1 MAGPTASLRIRDGVA
16 LMVGMIVGIGVFRA
30 PSLVALKLSDPA
42 LIIGLWV
49 LGAVIV
55 LIGAL
60 CYAELASTYPDAGG
74 EYYFLHRAFGP
85 GTAFLFAWGRL
96 LVVQTGAIAA
106 VAFVLGDY
114 AQRLYNLGPYGASI
128 YACLSVVG
136 LTAINIRGTWL
147 SARVQDVLAVTLVL
161 SVIAAAIIG
170 FAIGQPAA
178 PAPQPVAPVATG
190 ELLAGIGFAMIF
202 VMLTYGGWNE
212 AAYISGELKDVTRS
226 MVRVVVIATIV
237 VAVLYVSI
245 NAAYLH
251 VLGPQAMSKSDA
263 IGADYMQALLG
274 RPGAIVLTV
283 LVLIA
288 ALTTLNATI
297 FTGARSA
304 YAVGRDTGLFGILGR
319 WDTGAQGPVNAHLV
333 QAAIALALIGLGTA
347 TRKGF
352 ATMVDFTA
360 PVFWFFLLATGI
372 ALFVLRRKGTGRP
385 DGFRVPFYPLTPIL
399 FCVTAAYMLHSAIA
413 YTGRGALVGVAAVV
427 LGLPVWWAM
436 RYRARARAGQP
447 AE

>member
-1 MAGPTASLRIRDGVA
+1 MTGPSASLRVRDGVA

-30 PSLVALKLSDPA
+30 PSLVALKLSDPWI
-42 LIIGLWV
+42 IIGLWLV
-49 LGAVIV
+49 GALIV

-60 CYAELASTYPDAGG
+60 CYAELGSTYPDTGG
-74 EYYFLHRAFGP
+74 EYHFLNRAFGP

-96 LVVQTGAIAA
+96 TVVQTGAIAA

-114 AQRLYNLGPYGASI
+114 AQRLHNLGEYGPSI
-128 YACLSVVG
+128 YAAISVVA
-136 LTAINIRGTWL
+136 LTALNIRGTWL
-147 SARVQDVLAVTLVL
+147 SAKVQDGLAVILVTA
-161 SVIAAAIIG
+161 VAAAAIIG

-178 PAPQPVAPVATG
+178 PVAAAAPMSNAD
-190 ELLAGIGFAMIF
+190 LLAGVGFAMIF

-237 VAVLYVSI
+237 VGVLYVGI

-251 VLGPQAMSKSDA
+251 VLGPQAMAKSDT

-274 RPGAIVLTV
+274 RPGAVVLSV
-283 LVLIA
+283 IVLIA

-319 WDTGAQGPVNAHLV
+319 WNETARGPVNALLV
-333 QAAIALALIGLGTA
+333 QAALALALIGLGTY

-360 PVFWFFLLATGI
+360 PVFWFFLLLTGI
-372 ALFVLRRKGTGRP
+372 ALFVLRAKGGGNP
-385 DGFRVPFYPLTPIL
+385 AGFRVPLYPVTPLI
-399 FCVTAAYMLHSAIA
+399 FCATAAYMLHSAIA
-413 YTGRGALVGVAAVV
+413 YTGRGALVGVAAVL
-427 LGLPVWWAM
+427 LGLPVWLYVYLRGRRTQA
-436 RYRARARAGQP
+436 